1 MEVQHVKSHPRGGEW
16 NQYLKILIAIPSP
29 QNETA
34 GNLPLTL
41 TFHCRGLLDSN
52 FTRNNRNHLYSFV
65 AEAHHREHASPAEMI
80 LLFVSNE
87 RHPLVWTAFYQTG
100 ISSNS

>member
-41 TFHCRGLLDSN
+41 TFVKGGGGGVVN
-52 FTRNNRNHLYSFV
+52 
-65 AEAHHREHASPAEMI
+65 PMQ
-80 LLFVSNE
+80 
-87 RHPLVWTAFYQTG
+87 WTK
-100 ISSNS
+100 SLS